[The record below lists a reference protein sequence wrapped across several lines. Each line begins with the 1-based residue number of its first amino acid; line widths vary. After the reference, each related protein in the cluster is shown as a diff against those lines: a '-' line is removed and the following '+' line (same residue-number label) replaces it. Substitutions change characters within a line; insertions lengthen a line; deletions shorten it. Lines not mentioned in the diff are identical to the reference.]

1 MLASRLSLTANGLL
15 TGPMNSRQR
24 THSPKSGSR
33 LYLKR
38 VLAVL
43 AGVPRRLWKTRIFRR
58 GWYLPCQNCQN
69 SFFIIFF
76 IDLYLFYRLFAFGS
90 FGKSSLPKLSQ
101 NCQNSAKTAK
111 TQPKLS
117 FTEFWLKPKLSFG
130 KRCAD
135 PNRGPSTAFRL
146 AILEDDPLILH
157 KLSKHTIE
165 RFRFHRK
172 ELSLDLAKRQTVF
185 ASLLYI
191 LQDFQNKPPMHG
203 VRTVSS
209 N

>member
-1 MLASRLSLTANGLL
+1 MGSLGKIRVLASRAERKTRGYLRGLSPPT
-15 TGPMNSRQR
+15 SRQ
-24 THSPKSGSR
+24 HSAKNGSR
-33 LYLKR
+33 WILKR

-43 AGVPRRLWKTRIFRR
+43 ARVPRRLWKTRIFRR
-58 GWYLPCQNCQN
+58 GWYLFAKTAKTLFS
-69 SFFIIFF
+69 SFFLLIYTCF
-76 IDLYLFYRLFAFGS
+76 IGFLRLGVLA
-90 FGKSSLPKLSQ
+90 KAL
-101 NCQNSAKTAK
+101 CQNSAKTK
-111 TQPKLS
+111 PKL
-117 FTEFWLKPKLSFG
+117 FFAEFCLKPKLSFG

-135 PNRGPSTAFRL
+135 PNRGPSTAFGL
-146 AILEDDPLILH
+146 AILKDDPLVLR

-203 VRTVSS
+203 VATVSS